1 MVIATVALIAIGLT
15 AWATPTASANGGPHG
30 NFTLT
35 TSGCGGCHRAHTA
48 ISPYLI
54 KAENEYELC
63 TSCHGG
69 VVSTDVVHGQYLS
82 TGAPLNGGGFE
93 MAVRMSDFIAGTPV
107 AGAVGPVSSS
117 HTVADLLV
125 SGVPASGS
133 GSPWGSTTSGVATGP
148 GTLECTSCHN
158 PHGSTNYRIL
168 RDAGTGSTI
177 NPKWIPKNPDLLDW
191 VNYQVLATTD
201 DTPAVYGFTLDNSNC
216 PSFGISVIG
225 GTPRAINTAVSS
237 FGGGTPGVA
246 DVNTVVPATTPPPG
260 TTLTPEV
267 RAGAYIRCKARYTSG
282 VFAYSTGTPVA
293 RGATAVPNPLKGM
306 NAFCATCHKA
316 YLTISGSA
324 QNFNS
329 QNVPTDAYKTAIAWP
344 TSTAGPGG
352 VPPAGAATLPAGSYL
367 TAVAQ
372 WPPVLGPTNTPVPGT
387 VVSGATYTPVP
398 LATIPAGLG
407 YPYVYP
413 GTQQLDPLNS
423 LDNLARYRHAVDR
436 THSGGKQPLRFAAL
450 GNDPSGG
457 PSGPA
462 YAAFG
467 CLTCHFAHGSAAAA
481 TPAALTGGWVAPA
494 EDPGPDGPAGDSSLL
509 FYSNRG
515 VCITC
520 HQALGPVPTPTNY

>member
-1 MVIATVALIAIGLT
+1 MKRFKLLGMVIATVALIAIGLT

-48 ISPYLI
+48 VSPYLI

-107 AGAVGPVSSS
+107 AGAVGPVTSS
-117 HTVADLLV
+117 HTVADLPV
-125 SGVPASGS
+125 GGVPASGS

-168 RDAGTGSTI
+168 RDASTTA
-177 NPKWIPKNPDLLDW
+177 KWIPENADLLNW
-191 VNYQVLATTD
+191 VSYQVLATTD
-201 DTPAVYGFTLDNSNC
+201 DNPPVYGFNLDTSNC
-216 PSFGISVIG
+216 PAYAPAVIG
-225 GTPRAINTAVSS
+225 GTAVAVNTAVSS
-237 FGGGTPGVA
+237 YGGGTPGVA
-246 DVNTVVPATTPPPG
+246 DVNTPIPAIGAGTP
-260 TTLTPEV
+260 TV

-282 VFAYSTGTPVA
+282 VFAYAATTPAA
-293 RGATAVPNPLKGM
+293 RGATAVPNVLKGM
-306 NAFCATCHKA
+306 NAFCATCHKS
-316 YLTISGSA
+316 YLTITNSA
-324 QNFNS
+324 QYFNS
-329 QNVPTDAYKTAIAWP
+329 QNTPTAEFLALPTRVPGTFT
-344 TSTAGPGG
+344 
-352 VPPAGAATLPAGSYL
+352 VPQL

-372 WPPVLGPTNTPVPGT
+372 GTFVPTLTPAPSSLQAYQTAIAQWPTAGPGT
-387 VVSGATYTPVP
+387 PQP
-398 LATIPAGLG
+398 
-407 YPYVYP
+407 YPYIYP
-413 GTQQLDPLNS
+413 GTQQLDASKS
-423 LDNLARYRHAVDR
+423 LDNIARYRHAVDR
-436 THSGGKQPLRFAAL
+436 THTGGKQPLRFAAL
-450 GNDPSGG
+450 GNDPNGG
-457 PSGPA
+457 GQPLA

-467 CLTCHFAHGSAAAA
+467 CLSCHFAHGSAAAA
-481 TPAALTGGWVAPA
+481 TPAALTGGFAVATPT
-494 EDPGPDGPAGDSSLL
+494 PGGTPFAADGPAGDSSLL

-520 HQALGPVPTPTNY
+520 HQTLGAPKTVTPTAY